1 MKVNNEIITSFDLK
15 NKIKTILMLAGQ
27 NIDQENINRTKAL
40 ALNSIIN
47 LKLKALEV
55 EKNKINIDETEVYSQ
70 LSKISANDVEN
81 FKSNFL
87 ANGLNLNF

>member
-1 MKVNNEIITSFDLK
+1 
-15 NKIKTILMLAGQ
+15 MLAGQ

-87 ANGLNLNF
+87 ANGLNFEFLKVKLKLN